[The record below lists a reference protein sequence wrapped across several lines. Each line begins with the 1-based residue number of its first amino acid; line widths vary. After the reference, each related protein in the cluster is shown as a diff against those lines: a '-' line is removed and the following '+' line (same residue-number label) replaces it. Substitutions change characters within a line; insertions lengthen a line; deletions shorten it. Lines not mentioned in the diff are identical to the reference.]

1 MASDAI
7 AVVRGFNRAY
17 TQRIGA
23 LASSFLG
30 TGLPLGAARM
40 LFEIG
45 TAGIGVREL
54 RARLGLDSGYTSR
67 LLRELED
74 GGLVTVVPDRDDA
87 RRRIAKL
94 TARGR
99 RTWNEIDGKSNAL
112 AGDLLDGLGERQ
124 RAQLVD
130 ALATAHRLVR
140 LATVAFDVVDPRAP
154 AAVAALEAYFA
165 ELDARFAD
173 GFEQGDVIEREA
185 DGYLAPRGAFVL
197 ARSDSETVACG
208 GYTRLDAK
216 TAEIKRMWVAPAWR
230 GSGMGRR
237 MLAALE
243 RLAVERGCRRI
254 VLDTNSALDEAIALY
269 RSSGYVETPRYNDN
283 PYARLWFAKPVA
295 RVAGGRSRLVVD
307 R

>member
-1 MASDAI
+1 MTSDAI

-30 TGLPLGAARM
+30 TGLPLGAARA

-45 TAGIGVREL
+45 TAGLGVREL
-54 RARLGLDSGYTSR
+54 RARLGLDSGYASR
-67 LLRELED
+67 LLRELEHA
-74 GGLVTVVPDRDDA
+74 GLVTVAPDRSDG
-87 RRRIAKL
+87 RRRVAKL

-99 RTWNEIDGKSNAL
+99 RMWNEIDRKSNAI
-112 AGDLLDGLGERQ
+112 AGDLLDGLAERQ
-124 RAQLVD
+124 RAQLVA

-140 LATVAFDVVDPRAP
+140 VATLELAVVDPRSP

-165 ELDARFAD
+165 ELAERFSGGFDPGDA
-173 GFEQGDVIEREA
+173 IEREA

-197 ARSDSETVACG
+197 ARAEGDTVACG
-208 GYTRLDAK
+208 GLTRLDAT

-230 GSGMGRR
+230 GAGVGKR

-243 RLAVERGCRRI
+243 RLAAERGCTRV
-254 VLDTNSALDEAIALY
+254 VLDTNSALDEAIAMY
-269 RSSGYVETPRYNDN
+269 RSSGYVDTPRYNDN

-295 RVAGGRSRLVVD
+295 RVAGRRSRLVVD

>member
-1 MASDAI
+1 MRGSFLAIRPLSDYSQRMSSA
-7 AVVRGFNRAY
+7 AVEVVRRFNRAY

-45 TAGIGVREL
+45 TGGIGVREL

-67 LLRELED
+67 LLRELEH
-74 GGLVTVVPDRDDA
+74 GGLVTVAPDRHDA
-87 RRRIAKL
+87 RRRIATL

-99 RTWNEIDGKSNAL
+99 RRWNEIDGRSDAL

-140 LATVAFDVVDPRAP
+140 LATVAFEVVDPRSP

-173 GFEQGDVIEREA
+173 GFEQGDV
-185 DGYLAPRGAFVL
+185 
-197 ARSDSETVACG
+197 
-208 GYTRLDAK
+208 
-216 TAEIKRMWVAPAWR
+216 
-230 GSGMGRR
+230 
-237 MLAALE
+237 
-243 RLAVERGCRRI
+243 
-254 VLDTNSALDEAIALY
+254 
-269 RSSGYVETPRYNDN
+269 
-283 PYARLWFAKPVA
+283 
-295 RVAGGRSRLVVD
+295 
-307 R
+307 